1 MDKAKYLFLVTQ
13 QRPER
18 LFPALGRGVSE
29 VGLFDSY
36 SEFQLFN

>member
-13 QRPER
+13 QR
-18 LFPALGRGVSE
+18 PALGRGVSE